1 MKENSRYSQG
11 YRVKSHDRMT
21 LSQGKST
28 VACSSYVKVF
38 GGHLIKL
45 RASGLNNRVGSVD
58 LNCFFKPV

>member
-1 MKENSRYSQG
+1 MRYSQG
-11 YRVKSHDRMT
+11 YRVKSQDRMT

-38 GGHLIKL
+38 GDHLIKL